1 MRRLAGMKRIAC
13 YLLAAISWLAVPA
26 WGGTRPRYGGTL
38 RVAMAA
44 QLSSLDPREDEPGVE
59 ADVLARERIS
69 PLLFDT
75 LVRVD
80 AEGRGHPQLAVAW
93 QADRSF
99 K

>member
-1 MRRLAGMKRIAC
+1 MKRIAC
-13 YLLAAISWLAVPA
+13 CLLAAISWLTWPA
-26 WGGTRPRYGGTL
+26 WGGVRPRYGGTL
-38 RVAMAA
+38 RVTMTES
-44 QLSSLDPREDEPGVE
+44 LGSLDPAQDGN
-59 ADVLARERIS
+59 AAARTRVS

-99 K
+99 KKWQF